1 MDVKTKD
8 KLWTLKFLMAC
19 TAHFLTACAFNV
31 LMPTI
36 PIYLSE
42 ELMIP
47 HSKIGIVLSSYVLA
61 LLFIRPFSGYI
72 VDVFPRKMIYLI
84 GLFCFMAVF
93 SGYLLATTVGLFVL
107 FRFLHGMFW
116 GITSVSAN
124 TIAID
129 IIPSSRRAEGV
140 GYFGVT
146 MNLAMAIAPFF
157 AIEIYNSMGF
167 EVLILIATIFGILA
181 FIVAA
186 LMKVPKTVPTFH
198 PQKQALKKPLSLD
211 RFILVAGLP
220 ILGNQLLIT
229 FGWGTLAAYA
239 ILYGIEIGI
248 EHSGFYFVF
257 LAIGIMLS
265 RVVSG
270 KMVDRGHLHKII
282 LAATLVVSLSFLSFA
297 YFSTSWIF
305 FTCAFTMGLGYG
317 ALLPALQTL
326 YINMAPASRRG
337 TANAT
342 YLTGFDLGIGLGMLL
357 GARIA
362 DYFSFEV
369 MYYVPAVLTFIGMII
384 YRLFSMPL
392 YEKRKLKQ

>member
-84 GLFCFMAVF
+84 GLFCFMAIF

-220 ILGNQLLIT
+220 IDT
-229 FGWGTLAAYA
+229 
-239 ILYGIEIGI
+239 
-248 EHSGFYFVF
+248 
-257 LAIGIMLS
+257 
-265 RVVSG
+265 
-270 KMVDRGHLHKII
+270 
-282 LAATLVVSLSFLSFA
+282 
-297 YFSTSWIF
+297 
-305 FTCAFTMGLGYG
+305 
-317 ALLPALQTL
+317 
-326 YINMAPASRRG
+326 
-337 TANAT
+337 
-342 YLTGFDLGIGLGMLL
+342 
-357 GARIA
+357 
-362 DYFSFEV
+362 
-369 MYYVPAVLTFIGMII
+369 VPKSV
-384 YRLFSMPL
+384 
-392 YEKRKLKQ
+392 